1 MPDHEEPS
9 GHGEHGEHGH
19 CHPRTPS
26 ADLRYLVVALALIS
40 AFVVGEV
47 LAAVLGS
54 SLALF
59 ADAGHMLTD
68 VAALAISVWAVRL
81 GARPARGRWTYG
93 LRRTEILS
101 AAVNGVTLVT
111 IAVLI
116 AVEAVQRLVAPRPV
130 LGGLV
135 LAVALSGAVI
145 NVFAAWA
152 LAKADRRSLN
162 VRGAYLHIL
171 TDLYAFI
178 GTAVAGLVIVLT
190 GWDRADPVAS
200 LLVVALM
207 GRTAWGLLR
216 DAGKILLQ
224 ASPDDLDL
232 TDVRAHLV
240 EIPHVLDV
248 HDLHAWSVTSGSTTL
263 AAHVVV
269 EDHCFDTGHAPQI
282 LDALQ
287 ACLVEHFALTHA
299 TFQLEPA
306 HHVGHEEDV
315 HP

>member
-1 MPDHEEPS
+1 MADHQGPS
-9 GHGEHGEHGH
+9 GGGDRRPSHL
-19 CHPRTPS
+19 PTPG
-26 ADLRYLVVALALIS
+26 ADFRFLLTALALIS
-40 AFVVGEV
+40 AFMVGEV
-47 LAAVLGS
+47 VAGILGH
-54 SLALF
+54 SLTLF

-68 VAALAISVWAVRL
+68 VAALAMSASAMRL
-81 GARPARGRWTYG
+81 AGRPARGRWTYG

-101 AAVNGVTLVT
+101 AAVNGVTLAA

-116 AVEAVQRLVAPRPV
+116 ALEAVQRLITPKHV

-135 LAVALSGAVI
+135 LAVALFGAVV
-145 NVFAAWA
+145 NVVAAWA
-152 LAKADRRSLN
+152 LAKADHRSLN
-162 VRGAYLHIL
+162 VRGAYMHVV
-171 TDLYAFI
+171 TDLYAFVA
-178 GTAVAGLVIVLT
+178 TAGAGLVIVLT

-216 DAGKILLQ
+216 DAGIILLQ
-224 ASPDDLDL
+224 AAPDDLDL

-240 EIPHVLDV
+240 DVPHVIDV
-248 HDLHAWSVTSGSTTL
+248 HDLHAWTVTSGSTTL

-269 EDHCFDTGHAPQI
+269 EDHCFDTGHAPQV

-287 ACLVEHFALTHA
+287 ACLAEHFALTHA

-306 HHVGHEEDV
+306 RHVGHEEDV